1 MELLEAN
8 DRFYCKHLT
17 CPSLASPI
25 CINYTLK
32 PQKRPKNGQIFL
44 TNVKYAYNL
53 HKGFCCMK

>member
-32 PQKRPKNGQIFL
+32 PQKTTEKRADILNK
-44 TNVKYAYNL
+44 
-53 HKGFCCMK
+53 C